1 MTVRG
6 NGIILLFMN
15 DGSFIRK
22 GGAMARIKSQ
32 TKGREIIQAAMELF
46 AEKGFFYTNVKE
58 IAERANVGV
67 GTVYIYFDNKDNILI
82 ELFIAFLDRVI
93 RDIQTILDTQLHP
106 LEKFKRV
113 LRTVAEILS
122 ENMDMARVFL
132 VELRQT
138 TEALSYL
145 APKLEKEYNF
155 LIKKL
160 LQEAK
165 DQGYVRQDINV
176 HIVSIA
182 SLGLIEALL
191 FDWVTNKYS
200 KEKLFSMFDQAIE
213 YFVFG
218 FEGREHE

>member
-1 MTVRG
+1 M
-6 NGIILLFMN
+6 
-15 DGSFIRK
+15 
-22 GGAMARIKSQ
+22 
-32 TKGREIIQAAMELF
+32 
-46 AEKGFFYTNVKE
+46 
-58 IAERANVGV
+58 
-67 GTVYIYFDNKDNILI
+67 
-82 ELFIAFLDRVI
+82 
-93 RDIQTILDTQLHP
+93 
-106 LEKFKRV
+106 EKFKRV

-182 SLGLIEALL
+182 SLGLI
-191 FDWVTNKYS
+191 
-200 KEKLFSMFDQAIE
+200 
-213 YFVFG
+213 
-218 FEGREHE
+218 